1 MIYKNKQKNPN
12 NPAPI
17 YYFHVSVSQ
26 KSEHI
31 IVENATILIW
41 GLGSPSSLIQI
52 AGRILVVA
60 LRFPFSC

>member
-26 KSEHI
+26 KSGHI
-31 IVENATILIW
+31 IVENATILI
-41 GLGSPSSLIQI
+41 
-52 AGRILVVA
+52 
-60 LRFPFSC
+60 